1 MTMNERYKSLA
12 KRVELIEARLN
23 KIKYKTFESDSNG
36 AIVLYEDS
44 ECVVS
49 LLRDYG
55 AEE

>member
-1 MTMNERYKSLA
+1 MNERYKSLA
-12 KRVELIEARLN
+12 KRVALIEARFN
-23 KIKYKTFESDSNG
+23 KIKYKTFESDSSG